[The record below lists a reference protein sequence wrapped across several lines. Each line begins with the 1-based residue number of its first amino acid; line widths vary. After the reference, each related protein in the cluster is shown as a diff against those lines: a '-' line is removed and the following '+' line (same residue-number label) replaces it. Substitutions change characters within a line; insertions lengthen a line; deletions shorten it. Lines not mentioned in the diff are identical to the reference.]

1 MSQPRIVLY
10 TAVYCGYC
18 WRARALL
25 DKLGIPYEVKDVTTD
40 FAERRRLTQETGLR
54 TVPNVFIDGK
64 SIGGNDQLQAMAR
77 AGQLEHLR
85 PGAQSAG

>member
-1 MSQPRIVLY
+1 MSQPRVLLY
-10 TAVYCGYC
+10 TAIYCGYC
-18 WRARALL
+18 WRARSLL

-40 FAERRRLTQETGLR
+40 LAERKRLTAETGLR

-85 PGAQSAG
+85 TSAA